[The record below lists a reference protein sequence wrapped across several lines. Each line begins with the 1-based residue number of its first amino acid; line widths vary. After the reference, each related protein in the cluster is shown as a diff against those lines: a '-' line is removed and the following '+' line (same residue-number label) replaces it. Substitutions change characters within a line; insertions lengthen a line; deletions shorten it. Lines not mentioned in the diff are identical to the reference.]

1 MFKAPRGTNDILP
14 NEQAYWK
21 YIISTAERL
30 CALYGYERVDTPIFE
45 DADVFIHGT
54 GDSTDIVRREMY
66 LFQDRDE
73 RNLALRP
80 EGTPNTMR
88 AYLEHGLFNLP
99 QPVKLFSIS
108 PAFRYERPQA
118 GRMREHHQLDLEA
131 IGEED
136 PAIDAELIDFL
147 WQFYSQ
153 LGISG
158 LTVLLNSIGDR
169 NCRPGYVA
177 LLRAYYVDRMSEV
190 CSDDHDRF
198 EKNPLR
204 MLDCKVP
211 GCQPII
217 AGAPSMVD
225 HLCEACE
232 VHFSRVKRYL
242 GDLDVPFQ
250 IAPRLV
256 RGLDYYTRTVFEFVP
271 ENAGRMGTIGAGGR
285 YDGLAEIMG
294 GKPTPGIGF
303 ATGIE
308 RIVLSLQK
316 AGIQPPPLATP
327 DVFVIWRDDT
337 LQNLA
342 VKICGQLRHCG
353 IGAIVATGGRS
364 EKAQMRSANRSP
376 ARYALILGGAGESEL
391 LDLRTESGGREP
403 IEPSEAVEVLRQRL
417 DGANDGVRVR
427 DTV

>member
-14 NEQAYWK
+14 DQQAYWR
-21 YIISTAERL
+21 YVLSTAERL
-30 CALYGYERVDTPIFE
+30 CALYGYERIDTPTFE

-66 LFQDRDE
+66 LFQDREE

-80 EGTPNTMR
+80 EATPNIMR

-99 QPVKLFSIS
+99 QPVKLFSIAS
-108 PAFRYERPQA
+108 AFRYERPQA

-147 WQFYSQ
+147 WQFYMQ
-153 LGISG
+153 LGLTG
-158 LTVLLNSIGDR
+158 LSVLLNSIGDR

-177 LLRAYYVDRMSEV
+177 LLRAYYAGRLGEV
-190 CSDDHDRF
+190 CSDDRERF

-217 AGAPSMVD
+217 AEAPIIVD
-225 HLCEACE
+225 HLCEPCAT
-232 VHFSRVKRYL
+232 HFARVKSYL
-242 GDLDVPFQ
+242 GDLGVSFQ

-308 RIVLSLQK
+308 RIVLNLQK
-316 AGIQPPPLATP
+316 AGVQPPPLPAP
-327 DVFVIWRDDT
+327 QVFVLCRNEA
-337 LQNLA
+337 LQDLA
-342 VKICGQLRHCG
+342 MKIGGQLRHGG

-364 EKAQMRSANRSP
+364 EKAQMRSANRSS
-376 ARYALILGGAGESEL
+376 ARYALILGGPGESEL
-391 LDLRTESGGREP
+391 LDLRAESGGREP
-403 IEPSEAVEVLRQRL
+403 IEPPAAVDLLQQRL
-417 DGANDGVRVR
+417 GGAHSGA
-427 DTV
+427 